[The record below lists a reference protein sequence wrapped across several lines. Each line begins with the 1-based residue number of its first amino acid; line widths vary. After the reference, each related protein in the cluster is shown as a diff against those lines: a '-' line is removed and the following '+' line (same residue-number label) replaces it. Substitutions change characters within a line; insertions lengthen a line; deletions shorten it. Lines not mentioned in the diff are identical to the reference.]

1 MEINLSGYNF
11 HQYSVGFHYKEIV
24 WKIILLFNP
33 FIMSNES
40 VEETLRRSR
49 EVDERYKKFLK
60 EKEES
65 DKQWAI
71 TEAQIEKTLNKLSET
86 K

>member
-1 MEINLSGYNF
+1 
-11 HQYSVGFHYKEIV
+11 
-24 WKIILLFNP
+24 
-33 FIMSNES
+33 MSNES
-40 VEETLRRSR
+40 IEETLRRSR
-49 EVDERYKKFLK
+49 EVEERYKKFLK

-71 TEAQIEKTLNKLSET
+71 TEAKIEKTLNKLSET